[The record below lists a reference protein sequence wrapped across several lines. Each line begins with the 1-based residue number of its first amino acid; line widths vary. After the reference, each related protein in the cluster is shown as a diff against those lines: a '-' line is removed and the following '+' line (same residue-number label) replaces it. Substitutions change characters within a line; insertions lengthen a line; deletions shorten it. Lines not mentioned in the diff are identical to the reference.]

1 MMYMPDC
8 IKAITDLAAADGSKL
23 RHHADFNVA
32 AISFTPAE
40 LAAAIQRRLPDFE
53 IDYAIDPLRQR
64 IADSWPDSLD
74 DTAARQEWGWQPAYD
89 LDAMV
94 DDMLDHLA
102 RKLHGPA

>member
-8 IKAITDLAAADGSKL
+8 IRAITDLVAADGSQL

-40 LAAAIQRRLPDFE
+40 LAEAIQSRLPDFE

-74 DTAARQEWGWQPAYD
+74 DTAARQEWGWKPAYD
-89 LDAMV
+89 LGAMV

-102 RKLHGPA
+102 RKLHGRA